1 MGILWSGRQKKAG
14 LEVSDVASN
23 ASQEIDR
30 GATLMEF
37 AIIMPLLVL
46 LLIGIVESSWLFA
59 QYLDVRHGAR
69 EGARLAAVNYPEGTE
84 APVATPGD
92 NLDALVAETCS
103 RMNLASGITVS
114 FASAG
119 GKADP
124 ITVAIE
130 APSDTLSGLLDWA
143 FGSLTVSST
152 AVLHAEQPATWATG
166 AGSQSC

>member
-1 MGILWSGRQKKAG
+1 MGILWSGRRTKAG
-14 LEVSDVASN
+14 LEGSDVAPN
-23 ASQEIDR
+23 ASRETDR

-37 AIIMPLLVL
+37 AIIMPLLVI
-46 LLIGIVESSWLFA
+46 LLIGIVESSWVFA

-69 EGARLAAVNYPEGTE
+69 EGARLAAVNYPEGTD

-92 NLDALVAETCS
+92 NLNALVAETCS

-124 ITVAIE
+124 ITVAVE

-166 AGSQSC
+166 AGNQSC

>member
-1 MGILWSGRQKKAG
+1 LGILWSGRQKKAG

-69 EGARLAAVNYPEGTE
+69 EGARLAAVNYPEGTD

-114 FASAG
+114 FASVG

-166 AGSQSC
+166 AGNQSC